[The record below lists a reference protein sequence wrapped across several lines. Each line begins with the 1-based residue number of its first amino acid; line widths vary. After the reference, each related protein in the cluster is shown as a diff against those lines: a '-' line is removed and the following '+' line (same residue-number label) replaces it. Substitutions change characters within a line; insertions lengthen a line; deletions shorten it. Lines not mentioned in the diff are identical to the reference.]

1 MLAAQREAQAGLSVL
16 RLLDRMRVSVP
27 REERPTVQELRS
39 VQRMVADTG
48 PSLICDTLDSV
59 LAALTDA
66 CIGRRPFVAVRLLA
80 YARVL
85 LNGSRWAQAAD
96 VYQTFIA
103 HAATP
108 DDFKWVSEAY
118 QRLAYA
124 LRMLGAA
131 EGALA
136 ACRTGQAVAN
146 SMGDVAATLKL
157 RISEASIEKH
167 REGGGVDKADAILLD
182 VIRRAEHHRLP
193 VVRAFAVHDRGSIAY
208 ERGNLQDAVA
218 QFYEAWQTYSEPI
231 AKDRALADLALVLGD
246 VGLRDA
252 ARDAF
257 LIISGTAVE
266 AEARMIATL
275 NLLDLAAR
283 DGHEPVFEQYRQAL
297 LREPMSARVEVR
309 YHVTVAEGLER
320 FGRVVEAKAANAKA
334 ASAASQHGLDLATL
348 QLPTPVLPPVVEA
361 HDDLRF
367 ARVVRALEVATGTAG
382 RDRAR
387 AP

>member
-1 MLAAQREAQAGLSVL
+1 MLAAQREARAGLAIL

-27 REERPTVQELRS
+27 REERPTLPELRS
-39 VQRMVADTG
+39 VRRIVADTG

-59 LAALTDA
+59 LDALTDA

-85 LNGSRWAQAAD
+85 LNGSRWEQAAD

-124 LRMLGAA
+124 LRMLGRL
-131 EGALA
+131 EGAFA

-146 SMGDVAATLKL
+146 SMGDVAAGLRLK
-157 RISEASIEKH
+157 ISEASLE
-167 REGGGVDKADAILLD
+167 RLRGEAGTEKADAILLD
-182 VIRRAEHHRLP
+182 VIRLAEHHRLP
-193 VVRAFAVHDRGSIAY
+193 VVRAFAVHDRGAIAY
-208 ERGNLQDAVA
+208 DRGNLQDAVS
-218 QFYEAWQTYSEPI
+218 QFYEAWQAYSEPI

-266 AEARMIATL
+266 PEARMIAML

-297 LREPMSARVEVR
+297 KRENMPARVEVR

-320 FGRVVEAKAANAKA
+320 FGRAAEARA
-334 ASAASQHGLDLATL
+334 ASARAALAASQHGLDLATL
-348 QLPTPVLPPVVEA
+348 QLPRPVLPPSVEA
-361 HDDLRF
+361 HDDLRL

>member
-1 MLAAQREAQAGLSVL
+1 MLAAQREARAGLGVL
-16 RLLDRMRVSVP
+16 KLLDRMRVAVP
-27 REERPTVQELRS
+27 RDERPTLSELRS
-39 VQRMVADTG
+39 VQRMVAETA
-48 PSLICDTLDSV
+48 PSLICDTLESV
-59 LAALTDA
+59 LDALTDA

-124 LRMLGAA
+124 LRMLGAF
-131 EGALA
+131 EGAFA

-146 SMGDVAATLKL
+146 SLGDVAAALKL
-157 RISEASIEKH
+157 RISEASLEKH
-167 REGGGVDKADAILLD
+167 RGGAGADKADAILLD
-182 VIRRAEHHRLP
+182 VIRLAEHHRLP
-193 VVRAFAVHDRGSIAY
+193 IVRAFAVHDRGAIAY

-218 QFYEAWQTYSEPI
+218 QFYEAWQAYSEPI

-266 AEARMIATL
+266 PETRLIAML
-275 NLLDLAAR
+275 NLLNLAAR
-283 DGHEPVFEQYRQAL
+283 DGHETVFEQYRQSLAH
-297 LREPMSARVEVR
+297 ENMPARVEVR

-320 FGRVVEAKAANAKA
+320 FGRAAEAKVANARAAAA
-334 ASAASQHGLDLATL
+334 ASEHGLDLATL
-348 QLPTPVLPPVVEA
+348 QLPRPQLPPSVEA
-361 HDDLRF
+361 HDDLRLS
-367 ARVVRALEVATGTAG
+367 RVVRALEVATGTSG